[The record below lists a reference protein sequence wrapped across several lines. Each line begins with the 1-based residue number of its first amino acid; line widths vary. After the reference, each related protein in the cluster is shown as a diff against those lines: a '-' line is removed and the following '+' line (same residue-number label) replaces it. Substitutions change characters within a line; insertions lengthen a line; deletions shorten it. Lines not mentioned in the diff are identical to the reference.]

1 MEYLLIAIG
10 VVIVFFFIAGI
21 NEKKRNAVALQGRLQ
36 KNWGDVPQEEYTA
49 DKYNSIQYYYR
60 QHRDSASDIDDITWN
75 DLDMD
80 QIYLLINNT
89 CSAMGEEYLYYLL
102 RKPYFDESVQKERE
116 RVIEYFSSNKKERY
130 SLQAILSD
138 IGRVKL
144 ISLYEYINR
153 LNQLPIESNL
163 RHYIM
168 LAAIPVSIGL
178 IFVSLPLGILT
189 LISIVI
195 YNCITYFLCKAKV
208 EAYYSVIICIMKTLK
223 AASKM
228 TKNEFSELGE
238 YIQKIQESGK
248 EFKSFRSAGFVV
260 TSMKGSGSL
269 ADVFLDYIRML
280 THLDLIKF
288 NRMLAVYR
296 NKKEALTQLFET
308 LGFLDSMLAVAS
320 FRELIGTWCRPEL
333 SKEEGMHL
341 SVSDVY
347 HPVIEEPVANSITT
361 ERSVLITGSNASGK
375 STFIKVIAIN
385 AILAQTIATS
395 VSTKY
400 RASFFRIVSSM
411 ALKDNLTGN
420 ESYYIVEIK
429 SLKRILDGIN
439 DEIPTLCFIDEVLR
453 GTNTLERIA
462 ASSRILLDFSKRNCV
477 CFAATHDIELTSI
490 LSGYY
495 DNYHFQEEI
504 VDGDILFDYTLRDGK
519 AVSKNAIRLLEI
531 MGYSEEIIQDAQK
544 AASYFE
550 QTGSWEKQK

>member
-1 MEYLLIAIG
+1 MEYLFIAIG

-21 NEKKRNAVALQGRLQ
+21 NEKKRSAAALQGRLE
-36 KNWGDVPQEEYTA
+36 KKWGDVPQEEYTA

-116 RVIEYFSSNKKERY
+116 RVIGYFSSNKKERY

-223 AASKM
+223 AANKV
-228 TKNEFSELGE
+228 TKAEFPELDE
-238 YIQKIQESGK
+238 YTQKIQESSK
-248 EFKSFRSAGFVV
+248 EF
-260 TSMKGSGSL
+260 
-269 ADVFLDYIRML
+269 
-280 THLDLIKF
+280 
-288 NRMLAVYR
+288 
-296 NKKEALTQLFET
+296 
-308 LGFLDSMLAVAS
+308 
-320 FRELIGTWCRPEL
+320 
-333 SKEEGMHL
+333 
-341 SVSDVY
+341 
-347 HPVIEEPVANSITT
+347 
-361 ERSVLITGSNASGK
+361 
-375 STFIKVIAIN
+375 
-385 AILAQTIATS
+385 
-395 VSTKY
+395 
-400 RASFFRIVSSM
+400 
-411 ALKDNLTGN
+411 
-420 ESYYIVEIK
+420 
-429 SLKRILDGIN
+429 
-439 DEIPTLCFIDEVLR
+439 
-453 GTNTLERIA
+453 
-462 ASSRILLDFSKRNCV
+462 
-477 CFAATHDIELTSI
+477 
-490 LSGYY
+490 
-495 DNYHFQEEI
+495 
-504 VDGDILFDYTLRDGK
+504 
-519 AVSKNAIRLLEI
+519 
-531 MGYSEEIIQDAQK
+531 
-544 AASYFE
+544 
-550 QTGSWEKQK
+550 